1 MCDEHMDCQFFN
13 YFNDKSC
20 SLFSECSKTHLNTRS
35 VIYQKQMLGLAAHPT
50 NPAGTWPY
58 VHSGSKWL
66 ESAADL
72 VAHNAAKAAKKA
84 VSAASHLG
92 LAELEDQL
100 DAENE

>member
-1 MCDEHMDCQFFN
+1 
-13 YFNDKSC
+13 
-20 SLFSECSKTHLNTRS
+20 
-35 VIYQKQMLGLAAHPT
+35 MLGLAAHPT

-72 VAHNAAKAAKKA
+72 VAHNAAKA